1 MPTVSQLLKKKSTW
15 NEGDFGSNR
24 IERIQTI
31 SQACTALDAAKLM
44 NEHRVGSLIVIDG
57 FDDMI
62 GIITER
68 DLLMRVIAE
77 ERQPSETTISSIM
90 TKDIVSCRPETK
102 LAEVRKVMRDCRI
115 RHIPVIDDTVGKGS
129 IVGMVSIGDLN
140 AANNA
145 DLMIE
150 VKSMREYITQGG

>member
-1 MPTVSQLLKKKSTW
+1 MLTVSQLLKNKATW

-31 SQACTALDAAKLM
+31 SKACTALDAAKLM
-44 NEHRVGSLIVIDG
+44 NEHHVGSLIVIDG

-68 DLLMRVIAE
+68 DLLTRVIAE
-77 ERQPSETTISSIM
+77 ERNPADTQVLSVM
-90 TKDIVSCRPETK
+90 TNEVVSCSPETK
-102 LAEVRKVMRDCRI
+102 LSEVRLLMRNERI
-115 RHIPVIDDTVGKGS
+115 RHIPVIDHTIGKGS
-129 IVGMVSIGDLN
+129 IVGMISIGDLN

-145 DLMIE
+145 DLSIE
-150 VKSMREYITQGG
+150 VKSMRAYITQG